1 MDGSGKESSRRV
13 KKEIDSVVVEEE
25 LEEKQ
30 GKKGRDSSKV
40 TSRDTLIRQAT
51 WS

>member
-1 MDGSGKESSRRV
+1 MDGNRRDSSGRV

-40 TSRDTLIRQAT
+40 TS
-51 WS
+51 